1 MREKGSPE
9 SKGRGY
15 RVGSRRSLKAR
26 VITKNG
32 RVRARARALSRDN
45 FSSISG
51 PLAATSFDATAE
63 AKAADVPAGGDHN
76 QVESGY

>member
-1 MREKGSPE
+1 MRGREEG
-9 SKGRGY
+9 SKGCGY
-15 RVGSRRSLKAR
+15 HWFPASLKAR

-32 RVRARARALSRDN
+32 RALARTRALSRDN

-63 AKAADVPAGGDHN
+63 AKVADAPAGGDHN